1 MTDTYTALKSQ
12 IPVCPILGVNIAA
25 VDMDWVLSFTN
36 KHIKELSGQYF
47 CVSNVHTTVTAYKD
61 PSYRSVQNNA
71 IRTMVLKLLAKNVF
85 NMIIYVLRIF
95 FSGFEKP
102 TKLFPVHFRQ
112 NQANRYW

>member
-1 MTDTYTALKSQ
+1 MDPTSFMVKILRKVIITANMVKPTVPFQ
-12 IPVCPILGVNIAA
+12 KIA
-25 VDMDWVLSFTN
+25 
-36 KHIKELSGQYF
+36 
-47 CVSNVHTTVTAYKD
+47 
-61 PSYRSVQNNA
+61 VQNNA